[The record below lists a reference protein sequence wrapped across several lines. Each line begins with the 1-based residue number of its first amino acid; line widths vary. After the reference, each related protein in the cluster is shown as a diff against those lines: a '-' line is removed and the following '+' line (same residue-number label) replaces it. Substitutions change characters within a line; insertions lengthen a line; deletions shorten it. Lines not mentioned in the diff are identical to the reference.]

1 MPHDLKDH
9 LRKPPQVS
17 SSTILKHLQLAK
29 ASYLICSQ
37 PWKMGNQLAL
47 LHTFIAQLHSSCKIL
62 ESILVLSCIG
72 HSDKFLFLS
81 TNLQGGIELPN
92 DNLVLVLPELQDFHP
107 THGLEKTNQAI
118 HVHVDLMTRPA

>member
-1 MPHDLKDH
+1 
-9 LRKPPQVS
+9 
-17 SSTILKHLQLAK
+17 
-29 ASYLICSQ
+29 
-37 PWKMGNQLAL
+37 MGNQLAP
-47 LHTFIAQLHSSCKIL
+47 LHTFIAQLHHNCKIL
-62 ESILVLSCIG
+62 ESSLVLSCTG
-72 HSDKFLFLS
+72 HLDKFLFLS